1 MHLSYS
7 EEQKTTSKLQF
18 LDTKRRTCKGRD
30 MLTRWRSVAV
40 AGLALVLL
48 VASAQAATIKG
59 TARADHLRG
68 TAKADTLNGLGGND
82 VLSGLGGNDTLNG
95 GPGNDRLVGGPGND
109 TLVGG
114 PGADRLSCGPGVDT
128 ARADKRDT
136 VADDCEVV
144 KGLPA
149 PPPPPDPTPTP
160 TPTPDP
166 NGNLALDKKT
176 TASSSTTTDF
186 PASQANDG
194 NVETYWES
202 INNVFPQWLQV
213 DLGAATSVSKI
224 VLHLPPA
231 AAWNTRT
238 QTFTVA
244 GSTDGTTFATIVPSA
259 GYVFDPATQ
268 NTVTITF
275 TATQVRQLRLT
286 FTANTGW
293 PAAQV
298 SELEVY
304 S

>member
-1 MHLSYS
+1 MS
-7 EEQKTTSKLQF
+7 
-18 LDTKRRTCKGRD
+18 
-30 MLTRWRSVAV
+30 TRWRSAV
-40 AGLALVLL
+40 LVVLALVCL
-48 VASAQAATIKG
+48 VASAQASTIKG
-59 TARADHLRG
+59 TAKADRLVG
-68 TAKADTLNGLGGND
+68 TAKADTINGLGGND
-82 VLSGLGGNDTLNG
+82 VLLGQGGNDKLNG

-136 VADDCEVV
+136 VADDCEIV

-149 PPPPPDPTPTP
+149 PPPPPDDNPAP

-166 NGNLALDKKT
+166 NGNLALEKKA

-202 INNVFPQWLQV
+202 INNVFPQWLKV
-213 DLGAATSVSKI
+213 DLGAATSVSKV
-224 VLHLPPA
+224 VLKLPPA
-231 AAWNTRT
+231 AAWATRN
-238 QTFTVA
+238 QTILVE
-244 GSTDGTTFATIVPSA
+244 GSTDGSTFTTLAPTAV
-259 GYVFDPATQ
+259 YTFDPATQ

-293 PAAQV
+293 PAGQCA
-298 SELEVY
+298 ELEIY
-304 S
+304 A

>member
-1 MHLSYS
+1 MS
-7 EEQKTTSKLQF
+7 
-18 LDTKRRTCKGRD
+18 
-30 MLTRWRSVAV
+30 MRWRSVV
-40 AGLALVLL
+40 VVGLALVCV
-48 VASAQAATIKG
+48 VAAADAATIKG
-59 TARADHLRG
+59 TARADHLVG
-68 TAKADTLNGLGGND
+68 TAKADTINGLGGND
-82 VLSGLGGNDTLNG
+82 VLLGAGGNDKLNG

-109 TLVGG
+109 TLTGG

-128 ARADKRDT
+128 ARADKRDKI
-136 VADDCEVV
+136 AADCEVV
-144 KGLPA
+144 KGLAA
-149 PPPPPDPTPTP
+149 PPPPPAPTTTTTTTP
-160 TPTPDP
+160 AP
-166 NGNLALDKKT
+166 NGNLALDKKM

-202 INNVFPQWLQV
+202 INKVFPQWLQV

-238 QTFTVA
+238 QTLTVA
-244 GSTDGTTFATIVPSA
+244 GSTDGTTFSTIVPSA

-286 FTANTGW
+286 FTDNTGW